1 MRADDLEQR
10 RVPFEGVVN
19 FRDLGGYENTKGQ
32 RTVWGTLFRS
42 DNLYRLTPAD
52 LARFDTL
59 GVRAVFDL
67 RSDDERSLHPDPVPS
82 RQIALE
88 SRVPRREFTDG
99 SSLQRATDA
108 ETRLREV
115 YLAIVASAGPLFGEL
130 FTALAEPDGLPAV
143 IHCAGGKDRT
153 GLAVALL
160 LGLLCVDRDT
170 VLYDYELTGKSQTAE
185 RHQEILERFVAMGMS
200 AEAAHAF
207 LGAPRWVMEAA
218 LDVIDNEYGGAEGYL
233 RGPAGL
239 GSLTLES
246 LRHQLLEERDRERRR

>member
-1 MRADDLEQR
+1 MRPDDLEQR

-19 FRDLGGYENTKGQ
+19 FRDLGGYETATGQ
-32 RTVWGTLFRS
+32 RTVWGAVFRS
-42 DNLYRLTPAD
+42 DNLYRLSTAD
-52 LARFDTL
+52 LTRFDAL
-59 GVRAVFDL
+59 GVRSVFDL
-67 RSDDERSLHPDPVPS
+67 RSDDEREQHPNPVPS

-99 SSLQRATDA
+99 SSLRFAIDA

-115 YLAIVASAGPLFGEL
+115 YLAIVATAGPLFGEL
-130 FTALAEPDGLPAV
+130 FAALAEPDGLPAV

-160 LGLLCVDRDT
+160 LGALGVDRDT
-170 VLYDYELTGKSQTAE
+170 ILYDYELTGKSQTAE
-185 RHQEILERFVAMGMS
+185 RHQEILERFVATGMS
-200 AEAAHAF
+200 PEAAHAL

-218 LDVIDNEYGGAEGYL
+218 LDVIDDEYGGAEGYL

-239 GSLTLES
+239 RTTTLDA
-246 LRHQLLEERDRERRR
+246 LRMLLLEPATPSTD